1 MRGWCRRLTTNIKR
15 TMDSARHC
23 AWNVSCAMRNLSLS
37 PIYYACWSQQPHRDA
52 IHTYRCERDDVH
64 HAVHKCLD
72 LNVYAP
78 VPLFLSSVEAFV

>member
-37 PIYYACWSQQPHRDA
+37 PIYYACWSQQPH
-52 IHTYRCERDDVH
+52 
-64 HAVHKCLD
+64 
-72 LNVYAP
+72 
-78 VPLFLSSVEAFV
+78 